1 MPTKHIPMD
10 SEAAR
15 WAECIRNGGNTMVYI
30 TGDIHGSAEPL
41 YDLFERFQ
49 PTKDDIIVLL
59 GDVGVNYTGRMRDRL
74 LKQELCDMK
83 ATFFCI
89 HGNHENR
96 PQNICS
102 YQEKQWHG
110 GRVLYEEDFP
120 NILFPIDGDI
130 FDIEGKQCIVIGG
143 AYSVDKY
150 YRLRMGYNWWP
161 DEQPTPTIKEYVEQQ
176 SKTHPVDVVFS
187 HTCPFKYVPTECFL
201 PGIDQSTVDNST
213 EHWLD
218 TIEEMLDYKAW
229 YLGHWH
235 INKRIDKLHFLM
247 HDVEMLIDL

>member
-1 MPTKHIPMD
+1 
-10 SEAAR
+10 
-15 WAECIRNGGNTMVYI
+15 MVYI
-30 TGDIHGSAEPL
+30 TGDIHGDPTPIH
-41 YDLFERFQ
+41 DLIERFQ
-49 PTKDDIIVLL
+49 PTEDDIIVLL
-59 GDVGVNYTGRMRDRL
+59 GDVGINYTGRTRDRL
-74 LKQELCDMK
+74 MKQELSRMK
-83 ATFFCI
+83 PTFFCI
-89 HGNHENR
+89 HGN
-96 PQNICS
+96 
-102 YQEKQWHG
+102 QEKEWHG

-120 NILFPIDGDI
+120 KILFPVDGEI
-130 FDIEGKQCIVIGG
+130 FDIEGKQCLVIGG
-143 AYSVDKY
+143 AYSVDKF

-176 SKTHPVDVVFS
+176 VSTHKIDVVFS

-247 HDVEMLIDL
+247 HDVEMLID